1 MSKTLLIDGNSI
13 GYACHSGTKLTAGGM
28 QTQAVFGF
36 VRVMRE
42 LRREYPKHTPM
53 VLWDGRAEW
62 RFQLHPLYK
71 SNRDNDPK
79 KVAMK
84 EAYAQQRP
92 YIARALK
99 HLGVRQVTA
108 LKHEADDMAGYFVA
122 ELTKNPD
129 NEIVLITGDEDWI
142 QLVRRNVTWRDMR
155 NDDKK
160 VSLAN
165 LFDKTGYK
173 TPYAFLEG
181 KCLQGDTSDVIS
193 GVGKIGEKGAPEFL
207 AEFGSVREFWR
218 RVDAGEFKPKYVAH
232 KNLASPEGRKIFA
245 RNLKLMQLLKV
256 HKPAKEDMRV
266 EIGKVDDDAFQAL
279 CEELAFASILKNV
292 PLFTSIF
299 KQ

>member
-1 MSKTLLIDGNSI
+1 MSKTLLIDANSI
-13 GYACHSGTKLTAGGM
+13 GYACHSSTKLTAGGM

-36 VRVMRE
+36 VRTMRE

-62 RFQLHPLYK
+62 RFKLHPLYK

-84 EAYAQQRP
+84 EAYAEQRP

-99 HLGVRQVTA
+99 HLGIRQVTA
-108 LKHEADDMAGYFVA
+108 LQHEADDMAGYFVA
-122 ELTKNPD
+122 ELTKNPE
-129 NEIVLITGDEDWI
+129 NEVVLITGDEDWI

-207 AEFGSVREFWR
+207 AQFGTVREFWR
-218 RVDAGEFKPKYVAH
+218 RVDSGEFTLKYVAH
-232 KNLASPEGRKIFA
+232 KNLASPEGRAIFA

-256 HKPAKEDMRV
+256 QKPAKEDMRV
-266 EIGKVDDDAFQAL
+266 EIGKVDDEAFQAL
-279 CEELAFASILKNV
+279 CEELAFSSILKNV

-299 KQ
+299 K